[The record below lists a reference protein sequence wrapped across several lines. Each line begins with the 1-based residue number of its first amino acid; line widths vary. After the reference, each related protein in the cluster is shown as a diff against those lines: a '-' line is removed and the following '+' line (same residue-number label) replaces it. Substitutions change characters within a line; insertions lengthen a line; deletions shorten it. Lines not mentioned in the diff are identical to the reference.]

1 MPARRSVVCDV
12 CGVVVDFGKS
22 DCGVVWE
29 VARKVAFVFECRRCR
44 DHEELKNE
52 VVALRQ
58 RVRELEGEKS
68 SIGVQTEA
76 SDDVKRDDRT
86 LREVGGGGEVGQV
99 EQVGQVVQVEQV
111 EQGEQVEQVE
121 QVQVTEEAMVQVR
134 GTGRDGGRL
143 YADVVRERRVST
155 ANRFQLLQ
163 GEQKRDEVIYM
174 GDSIVRKIDRTVCR
188 GRKEKTTTVCLPGAM
203 VDDVR
208 MRVGQVMGPGTG
220 GSICVHVGTNDAD
233 KEGTTAI
240 VGKFR
245 ALVRELKAR
254 RVGTIWISGI
264 LPVMGGRKGYRNCR
278 RMSINSQL
286 DGMCRQEK
294 VGFVDLWATF
304 AGRPDLYRKDGLH
317 MTDRGAEVLGAGLAR
332 AMGSGGAPLL
342 N

>member
-1 MPARRSVVCDV
+1 MPSAATAAKWQLVIDPAKLWLVVEIKNGEAKKASCKLCTKWQNKVRRSRNYNDALICGIEGNALKKDNIVKHEMSDQHRDAVRFEKGPFSVADV
-12 CGVVVDFGKS
+12 YK
-22 DCGVVWE
+22 
-29 VARKVAFVFECRRCR
+29 
-44 DHEELKNE
+44 HTT
-52 VVALRQ
+52 
-58 RVRELEGEKS
+58 
-68 SIGVQTEA
+68 I
-76 SDDVKRDDRT
+76 
-86 LREVGGGGEVGQV
+86 
-99 EQVGQVVQVEQV
+99 
-111 EQGEQVEQVE
+111 
-121 QVQVTEEAMVQVR
+121 

-155 ANRFQLLQ
+155 ANRFELLQ
-163 GEQKRDEVIYM
+163 GEKEREEVIYM

-188 GRKEKTTTVCLPGAM
+188 GRKMKTTTVCLPGAR

-208 MRVGQVMGPGTG
+208 KRVGQVMGPGTG
-220 GSICVHVGTNDAD
+220 GAICVHVGTNDAD
-233 KEGTTAI
+233 REGTTAI

-254 RVGTIWISGI
+254 RVGKIWISGI

-332 AMGSGGAPLL
+332 AMGSGGAPFL

>member
-1 MPARRSVVCDV
+1 M
-12 CGVVVDFGKS
+12 
-22 DCGVVWE
+22 
-29 VARKVAFVFECRRCR
+29 
-44 DHEELKNE
+44 
-52 VVALRQ
+52 
-58 RVRELEGEKS
+58 
-68 SIGVQTEA
+68 
-76 SDDVKRDDRT
+76 
-86 LREVGGGGEVGQV
+86 
-99 EQVGQVVQVEQV
+99 QVEQV
-111 EQGEQVEQVE
+111 EQGQQGEQVEQVE
-121 QVQVTEEAMVQVR
+121 QVQVTKEAMVQVR
-134 GTGRDGGRL
+134 GTGSDGGRL

-155 ANRFQLLQ
+155 ANRFELLQ
-163 GEQKRDEVIYM
+163 GEQKRHEVIYI

-188 GRKEKTTTVCLPGAM
+188 GRKEKTTTVCLPGAR

-208 MRVGQVMGPGTG
+208 KRFDQVMGPRTG

-254 RVGTIWISGI
+254 RVGKIWISGI

-286 DGMCRQEK
+286 DGMCRHEK

-332 AMGSGGAPLL
+332 AMGSGGAPFL